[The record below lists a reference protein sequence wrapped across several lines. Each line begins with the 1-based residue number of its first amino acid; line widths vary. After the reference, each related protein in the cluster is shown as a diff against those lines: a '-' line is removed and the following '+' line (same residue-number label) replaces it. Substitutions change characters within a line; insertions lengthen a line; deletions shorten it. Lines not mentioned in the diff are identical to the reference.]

1 MVSKSRV
8 LFWLGAALSLLA
20 CLYCALW
27 ILSAASLASGYCG
40 NRFSLFAEEFRCRQV
55 HIAMLLTLGFGVIS
69 GYLGWRAVRVGRRN
83 AA

>member
-1 MVSKSRV
+1 MANKSHL
-8 LFWLGAALSLLA
+8 LFGLGAGLSLLA

-40 NRFSLFAEEFRCRQV
+40 GRFSLFAEEFRCRQA
-55 HIAMLLTLGFGVIS
+55 HIAMLLTIAFGVLS
-69 GYLGWRAVRVGRRN
+69 GFLAWRAVRAHRSS

>member
-1 MVSKSRV
+1 MAGKSRV
-8 LFWLGAALSLLA
+8 WFWLSAAVSLLA

-40 NRFSLFAEEFRCRQV
+40 DRFSLFAEEFRCRQV

-69 GYLGWRAVRVGRRN
+69 GYLGWRAVRADRRKV
-83 AA
+83 A